1 MHQIESDF
9 ADFDTLFILPLQ
21 PLNTQTQFSS
31 STTKPPR
38 PIRPGIFA
46 FPPNRHTLGG
56 TAYFIVEKVGNILVD
71 SPAWNSTNQQ
81 FLLEQ
86 GGVRW
91 LFITHRNGIG
101 QAITIQESLHCE
113 IIIQEQEAYL
123 LPETTVTTFE
133 QEIAIAPQFT
143 GIWTPG
149 YSPGSACLD
158 YQSQGG
164 CLFTGRHLLPNKQGK
179 PALLRMAKTFHWFR
193 QLRSLEMLCDRFTP
207 HTLNYLFPGA
217 NSGFLRG
224 KGYIDNPYQQLSEL
238 DIHKLRQSP
247 VF

>member
-1 MHQIESDF
+1 M
-9 ADFDTLFILPLQ
+9 
-21 PLNTQTQFSS
+21 NTNKTQLSS
-31 STTKPPR
+31 STTKAPR
-38 PIRPGIFA
+38 LIQPGIFA
-46 FPPNRHTLGG
+46 FPPNRDTLGG
-56 TAYFIVEKVGNILVD
+56 TAYLIVEKVGNILVD
-71 SPAWNSTNQQ
+71 SPAWNQTNQQ
-81 FLLEQ
+81 FLLKQ

-101 QAITIQESLHCE
+101 QTQAIQQSCHCE
-113 IIIQEQEAYL
+113 ILIQEQEAYL
-123 LPETTVTTFE
+123 LPEVAVTAFE
-133 QEIAIAPQFT
+133 QEIHFAPQFT

-164 CLFTGRHLLPNKQGK
+164 VLFTGRHLLPNQQGQLT
-179 PALLRMAKTFHWFR
+179 PLRMAKTFHWFR

-224 KGYIDNPYQQLSEL
+224 KGYIDNAYEQLSGL